1 MLKNTEKKRS
11 AATALHV
18 FTTLKIALNCAVKIE
33 ELITQNVTLQVASP
47 KPKKSQP
54 NVPNEKELKEII
66 AVADQTSLKNV
77 VRLAAATGMRR
88 GELVA
93 LRWDNVDLDDMDEGR
108 VRVVDAAVRVR
119 GKGQTIGDPKSEESK
134 RMIPIDANTTVMLR
148 THLAQQNEY
157 MLSLG
162 EVYKNQNFVF
172 ANLISNMLDLDHVS
186 QGFKRITVKAGH
198 PKARLHD
205 LRHYNASR
213 LTAKGATFIS
223 VKERLGHASAAFT
236 MNTYL
241 HGTEN
246 DQRAAAEAMSEMFA
260 I

>member
-1 MLKNTEKKRS
+1 MLPY
-11 AATALHV
+11 AG
-18 FTTLKIALNCAVKIE
+18 TTLIWTIE
-33 ELITQNVTLQVASP
+33 E
-47 KPKKSQP
+47 
-54 NVPNEKELKEII
+54 
-66 AVADQTSLKNV
+66 
-77 VRLAAATGMRR
+77 
-88 GELVA
+88 
-93 LRWDNVDLDDMDEGR
+93 R

-162 EVYKNQNFVF
+162 EVFTNQNFVF
-172 ANLISNMLDLDHVS
+172 ANLTGNMLDLDHVS

-213 LTAKGATFIS
+213 FTAKGATFIS

-241 HGTEN
+241 QH
-246 DQRAAAEAMSEMFA
+246 
-260 I
+260 

>member
-1 MLKNTEKKRS
+1 M
-11 AATALHV
+11 
-18 FTTLKIALNCAVKIE
+18 
-33 ELITQNVTLQVASP
+33 
-47 KPKKSQP
+47 
-54 NVPNEKELKEII
+54 PNEKELKEII

-77 VRLAAATGMRR
+77 VRLAATTGKRR

-93 LRWDNVDLDDMDEGR
+93 LRWDNVDLDDMEGR
-108 VRVVDAAVRVR
+108 VRVVNAAVCVR
-119 GKGQTIGDPKSEESK
+119 GKGQTIADLNSEESK
-134 RMIPIDANTTVMLR
+134 RMIPIDASTTVMLR

-223 VKERLGHASAAFT
+223 VKERLGHARAAFT
-236 MNTYL
+236 MNTYF

-246 DQRAAAEAMSEMFA
+246 DQRSAAEAMSEMFA